1 VTDTELEREMEAQP
15 VEPAV
20 PARPIR
26 ALFKQTLV
34 YGVSG
39 VFLQIVGVITVP
51 IYARQFTP
59 SDYGVL
65 ELGMVALA
73 VALAVADLGL
83 SSGSQRI
90 FFEYADEAE
99 RRNVL
104 LTGLTAALA
113 ISTVLA
119 LAAIATR
126 NALSDRLFGD
136 TGHTEIIVFAAA
148 SVPVGFAAIFARE
161 VMRLYFRAWHYVAS
175 AALAASM
182 TAGVGII
189 LVVAFHS
196 GVKGVFVGVLVGH
209 GVAALYGL
217 AVIGEH
223 LRGRLVRRDLHAM
236 LSFGLPLVPTAVAM
250 WAITFIDRVL
260 LRKLTNL
267 GEVGQYAVAS
277 RVSGALTLGIVGFQ
291 LALSP
296 FILSIYSR
304 DPEAEKVVRA
314 HVLKY
319 LTVALSFAGLVLTL
333 FARELLAVVAPGYH
347 DAYRPVGLLVL
358 AVVAYGIASVVMS
371 GISLARRTMWFALIS
386 GVAALLNVAACFA
399 LIPSTGMIGAALAS
413 VVGFGFL
420 AAAYYGAAQRLYPTP
435 YEPRPTLTTLALAS
449 ALAPAGLL
457 ELSALVAV
465 PLKLGV
471 LVAFVGLLRVTNVVT
486 GTDVREARQLVT
498 DGLGATRARIAT

>member
-1 VTDTELEREMEAQP
+1 VTDTDLEHESEAQP
-15 VEPAV
+15 AEPGV

-39 VFLQIVGVITVP
+39 VLLQIVGVITVP

-65 ELGMVALA
+65 ELGMVAVA

-83 SSGSQRI
+83 TSGSQRI
-90 FFEYADEAE
+90 FFDHPDETD

-104 LTGLTAALA
+104 LTALTVTLT

-119 LAAIATR
+119 LAAIGAR
-126 NALSDRLFGD
+126 NSLSDRLFGD
-136 TGHTEIIVFAAA
+136 SGHTDIIVLAAA

-175 AALAASM
+175 AGLAALV
-182 TAGVGII
+182 TAGVGIM

-196 GVKGVFVGVLVGH
+196 GVTGVFVGVLVGH

-223 LRGRLVRRDLHAM
+223 LRGRLSRSDLHAM

-250 WAITFIDRVL
+250 WAIFFIDRVL

-277 RVSGALTLGIVGFQ
+277 RVSGALALGIVGFQ

-304 DPEAEKVVRA
+304 DPEAEKIVRS

-319 LTVALSFAGLVLTL
+319 LTVALSLAGLALTL
-333 FARELLAVVAPGYH
+333 FARELLAIVAPGYN

-371 GISLARRTMWFALIS
+371 GISLARRTIWFALIS
-386 GVAALLNVAACFA
+386 AAAALLNVAACFA

-413 VVGFGFL
+413 AIGFGFL
-420 AAAYYGAAQRLYPTP
+420 AVAYYATAQRVYPTP
-435 YEPRPTLTTLALAS
+435 YELRPTLTALALAS
-449 ALAPAGLL
+449 ALAPVGLL
-457 ELSALVAV
+457 ELSSLVAV
-465 PLKLGV
+465 PLKLG
-471 LVAFVGLLRVTNVVT
+471 LLAAFVGLLRVTNVVT
-486 GTDVREARQLVT
+486 VNDVREARQLIT
-498 DGLGATRARIAT
+498 DGLGAARARVAT